1 MQQNTKG
8 SSAVNDD
15 KKKKKRLILIIIGV
29 ILLIAVVL
37 AVLFLTKGDDRGMV
51 ITEDNAEEMKEQ
63 LAEPVE
69 DGYYNT
75 TMTVDWTFEDGKAV
89 SSNAYVA
96 NSESNTRMVYFDV
109 NLADTG
115 ELVYSSPYIPVGSEL
130 KEIKLDEDLDA
141 GDYEAIV
148 TYHLVDDDK
157 EEITTV
163 SVSINIHVL
172 N

>member
-1 MQQNTKG
+1 MQQNIKG
-8 SSAVNDD
+8 SSSGNSDR
-15 KKKKKRLILIIIGV
+15 KKKKRMILIIAV
-29 ILLIAVVL
+29 ILLLIAAVFV
-37 AVLFLTKGDDRGMV
+37 VLFLTRGDDRGMV

-89 SSNAYVA
+89 SSDAYVA

-115 ELVYSSPYIPVGSEL
+115 KLIYSSPYIPVGSEL
-130 KEIKLDEDLDA
+130 KEIKLDEDLNA
-141 GDYEAIV
+141 GDYEAVV
-148 TYHLVDDDK
+148 TYHLLDDDK
-157 EEITTV
+157 EELTTV
-163 SVSINIHVL
+163 SVSVNIHVL